1 MRDHASSDLAR
12 SGVSSYFQVFD
23 PPFRASFQITEPY
36 GVKTSMLKTPLDL
49 IHLSP
54 DAMTRVVDDVGN

>member
-1 MRDHASSDLAR
+1 MRDHASADLAR

-23 PPFRASFQITEPY
+23 PPFHASFQITEPY